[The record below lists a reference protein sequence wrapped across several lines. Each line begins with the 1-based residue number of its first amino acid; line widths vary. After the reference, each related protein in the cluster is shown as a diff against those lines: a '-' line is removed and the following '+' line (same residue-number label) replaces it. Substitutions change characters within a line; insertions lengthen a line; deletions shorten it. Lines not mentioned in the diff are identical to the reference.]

1 MKTKLFLIAT
11 MLFALKVDSQTNPLS
26 YNIITT
32 NMVST
37 SDHIVAINASNL
49 ESFRFKTTI
58 NTLVF
63 DDGVKVELKSA
74 QELFILGL
82 ISNPDV
88 YTDTR
93 DIRYTDPIFHLVSGQ
108 NPTLITLYKRIEK

>member
-1 MKTKLFLIAT
+1 MKKTLFILIT
-11 MLFALKVDSQTNPLS
+11 MILALRVVSQTNPLS

-32 NMVST
+32 NTVSA
-37 SDHIVAINASNL
+37 SDYISAINVSNL
-49 ESFRFKTTI
+49 ESFRFKTKV